1 MEKLLNWSVAQ
12 QDPETAKKAGAPD
25 PELLAQ
31 LFGQTTDDVT
41 LMRQNLELI
50 ENPECDD
57 DNKLTAFDN
66 FEMLIENIDN
76 ANNIENL
83 QLWDRLISLLDSE
96 NEEFQTMTCS
106 IIGTSVQNNDK
117 AQSDFL
123 KHPQGFTKLITLA
136 KNSENVR
143 IKSLYALSNLIRNN
157 KESYKHFDQD
167 KGWELLGPIIT
178 DKEANDKVKLRSLSL
193 LGAILSIAP
202 SEDAKKH
209 IADYSIIAKLL
220 SLIQPGTHV
229 SLADKSLN
237 LVVSLINEGYK
248 FNEDETKD
256 VKRAVEVIDKDFKD
270 VINLDDFQVLKQV
283 K

>member
-220 SLIQPGTHV
+220 SLIQPGTHF